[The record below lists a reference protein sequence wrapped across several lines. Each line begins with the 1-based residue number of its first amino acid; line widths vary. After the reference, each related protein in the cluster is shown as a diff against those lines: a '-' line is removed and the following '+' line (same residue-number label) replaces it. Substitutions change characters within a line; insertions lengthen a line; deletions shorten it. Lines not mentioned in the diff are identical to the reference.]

1 MFRPKR
7 PSATSIPQSP
17 RDDEASRIRKYVI
30 TMGIRVL
37 CLVLMVVVQPY
48 SWYTWIFGLGAAVL
62 PYVAVVLANVGK
74 DAHETQAER
83 PDLAL
88 PARPAD
94 DVATGE
100 PRVIRIP
107 ETRAVTE
114 HPHRPAA
121 DGGSTREGGE
131 SA

>member
-74 DAHETQAER
+74 DAHETPAER

-88 PARPAD
+88 PASP
-94 DVATGE
+94 GE
-100 PRVIRIP
+100 PAADEPKVLRIP
-107 ETRAVTE
+107 ETRPVTE
-114 HPHRPAA
+114 RPSDPPADSA
-121 DGGSTREGGE
+121 STDQDGGR
-131 SA
+131 A

>member
-1 MFRPKR
+1 MFRSKR
-7 PSATSIPQSP
+7 PSATSLPQSP
-17 RDDEASRIRKYVI
+17 HDDESSRIRKYLV

-74 DAHETQAER
+74 DAHERTAER

-88 PARPAD
+88 PAPPDAAGR
-94 DVATGE
+94 THE
-100 PRVIRIP
+100 PGVIRVA
-107 ETRAVTE
+107 ETHRLTGGPGADA
-114 HPHRPAA
+114 PHDASHSEEDRP
-121 DGGSTREGGE
+121 
-131 SA
+131 

>member
-1 MFRPKR
+1 MSRHKR
-7 PSATSIPQSP
+7 PSATSLPQSP
-17 RDDEASRIRKYVI
+17 RDDEASRIRKYLV

-74 DAHETQAER
+74 DAHETPAER

-88 PARPAD
+88 PAPP
-94 DVATGE
+94 GE
-100 PRVIRIP
+100 AAPDEPTVLRIP
-107 ETRAVTE
+107 ETRPVTE
-114 HPHRPAA
+114 RPHHPTVDP
-121 DGGSTREGGE
+121 GTTPEGGDRT
-131 SA
+131 